1 MKNMMAVVALV
12 CLALLVPQENKAAD
26 LLRVGAFNRDALNV
40 IAEEKG
46 FLRQENLR
54 IEVNLVNNSV
64 DLMRNLNG
72 GTYDIIHTNA
82 DNVIAWAE
90 GQAEDPQPHDFI
102 IFMGGNQGV
111 RQLLVVGSGINSMG
125 DLKGKVLAVDDP
137 RTGYAPV
144 LVYMLR
150 QQGLLLNRDY
160 TLKSFGNTRKRA
172 DAISKGDAAGALMNL
187 PGEEIQK
194 RGFKVLGRSED
205 AVPVYARGV
214 GAARRDWANRNE
226 ALLVRYI
233 RAMARTTDWVLDGK
247 NREEA
252 LKLLLP
258 ANENSAGNAERMYE
272 DAVNPTLGYVPGSRI
287 EKEGIQTVIKL
298 RDAMGVMKSPLPAPG
313 KYVEERFYQKA
324 VATP

>member
-1 MKNMMAVVALV
+1 
-12 CLALLVPQENKAAD
+12 LLVPQGIRAED
-26 LLRVGAFNRDALNV
+26 LLRAGAFNRDALQV

-46 FLRQENLR
+46 FLKKENLR
-54 IEVNLVNNSV
+54 VEVNLVNNSV
-64 DLMRNLNG
+64 DLMRNLIK

-90 GQAEDPQPHDFI
+90 GQAEDPQPNDFV

-111 RQLLVVGSGINSMG
+111 RQLLVVGPGIGSVG

-150 QQGLLLNRDY
+150 QQGLILNKDY

-187 PGEEIQK
+187 PAGEIQK
-194 RGFKVLGRSED
+194 RGFKVLGKSED

-214 GAARRDWANRNE
+214 GAARRDWANGHE
-226 ALLVRYI
+226 SMLVRYI
-233 RAMARTTDWVLDGK
+233 RAMARTTDWVLNRK

-252 LKLLLP
+252 LKLLMP
-258 ANENSAGNAERMYE
+258 ANENSASSAERMYE
-272 DAVNPTLGYVPGSRI
+272 DAVNPTLGYLPGSRI
-287 EKEGIQTVIKL
+287 EKEGIRTVIKL
-298 RDAMGVMKSPLPAPG
+298 RDAMGVMKSPLPAPE
-313 KYVEERFYQKA
+313 KYVDEHFYQKA
-324 VATP
+324 VAAP